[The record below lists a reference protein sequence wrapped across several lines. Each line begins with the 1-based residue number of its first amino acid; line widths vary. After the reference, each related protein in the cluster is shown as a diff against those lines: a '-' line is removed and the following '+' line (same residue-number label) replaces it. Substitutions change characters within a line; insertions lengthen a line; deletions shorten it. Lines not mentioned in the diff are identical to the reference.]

1 MVSTSVIY
9 CYVNNAEGVSLIE
22 LILVFALLSV
32 LFSLAVVGSGFIS
45 KDGIQSASTG
55 LLHDIQQMR
64 YAAMTM
70 GSDETARQMIGA
82 GIRFE
87 ARDRYRLFRFNDVN
101 SNYAYD
107 GVDEES
113 PFPSEPAVRQRLIS
127 PLGLRIYRDDIPEN
141 PDNDVLLFDRNG
153 FPRYAGMGFQEL
165 SIIVSDLQ
173 SLNVQEK
180 CVKVGLTRIR
190 EGVWNGNGCQEQ

>member
-1 MVSTSVIY
+1 
-9 CYVNNAEGVSLIE
+9 
-22 LILVFALLSV
+22 
-32 LFSLAVVGSGFIS
+32 
-45 KDGIQSASTG
+45 
-55 LLHDIQQMR
+55 
-64 YAAMTM
+64 MTM

-127 PLGLRIYRDDIPEN
+127 TLGLRIYRDDIPEN

-173 SLNVQEK
+173 SLNVQRRESGPYQDK
-180 CVKVGLTRIR
+180 RRRLERQWVSGTIRIFIYR
-190 EGVWNGNGCQEQ
+190 AE